1 MKLKRTGRLVRCLWL
16 AVVVATASCG
26 DVVRSGDA
34 PVMMVVNSLTI
45 GGSNTATSD
54 VSTGGIVFSDLGEA
68 TLGVIMKDIS
78 VVAPSTNNSVT
89 INRYRVEYVRADGR
103 NVPGVDVPYA
113 FDGAATTTIPAGGT
127 ATMVIELV
135 RHTAK
140 LEAPLVNLVTDGGAL
155 SMIARV
161 TFFGTD
167 QVGNDVMAVGSMQ
180 ITFGD
185 FAGS

>member
-1 MKLKRTGRLVRCLWL
+1 MKLIRTSRLVRSLWL
-16 AVVVATASCG
+16 AVAVATASCG

-34 PVMMVVNSLTI
+34 PVMMVVQSLTMD
-45 GGSNTATSD
+45 GSNTGTSD
-54 VSTGGIVFSDLGEA
+54 VSNNGVVFSDIGVA
-68 TLGVIMKDIS
+68 TLGVIMKDIT
-78 VVAPSTNNSVT
+78 VLAPSTNNDVT

-103 NVPGVDVPYA
+103 NVPGVDVPYS
-113 FDGAATTTIPAGGT
+113 FDGAATTTIQAGGNGT
-127 ATMVIELV
+127 LTIELV

-140 LEAPLVNLVTDGGAL
+140 LEAPLVTLVTSGGAL